1 MFRSPEQ
8 ALGFAFRIRDRSVI
22 SLPSGINL
30 ANKSEPGSN
39 GDRLSQYDLHAQ
51 AGMVFSFLSRRPQVE
66 QAYAFYLYGNDRERR
81 LSAAFLAA
89 YLRERLS
96 RYEMNGTKLRRA
108 IQAQTIRQV
117 SDRTGLTQYKAW
129 KFRQDLADELLPVRQ
144 RLMDALWQWL
154 TQDVG
159 DLASV
164 E

>member
-30 ANKSEPGSN
+30 ANKTEPGN
-39 GDRLSQYDLHAQ
+39 YADRLSQYDLHAQ
-51 AGMVFSFLSRRPQVE
+51 AGMVFSFLNRRPQME
-66 QAYAFYLYGNDRERR
+66 QAYAFFLYGRDRERR
-81 LSAAFLAA
+81 LAAAFLGA

-96 RYEMNGTKLRRA
+96 KYELSSTKLRRA
-108 IQAQTIRQV
+108 IQAQTVRQV
-117 SDRTGLTQYKAW
+117 SDRAGLTQYKAW

-154 TQDVG
+154 TQDGV
-159 DLASV
+159 LRV